1 MGFDVNA
8 SFARRSWSNLI
19 KPGHMIKELPEK
31 KIQFHVTFH
40 GLKFQIN
47 QRKSD
52 FGAINANLKLRIQC

>member
-1 MGFDVNA
+1 
-8 SFARRSWSNLI
+8 
-19 KPGHMIKELPEK
+19 MIKELQEK

-47 QRKSD
+47 KRKSD